1 VVQVKDRYGA
11 SAEARRAFSVQDRPP
26 NAVIVR
32 TSPAS
37 TAATLPLSSNLVFSA
52 SNSTDPDQ
60 GDGANLTYAWTV
72 TQPDGTKFSQSTVL
86 CSFTAAIPGTY
97 HVQLVVTDSS
107 NMHSDPATV
116 DVVVGQDQP
125 PCIVGFTPESLHT
138 IAFADQSTSFVVTSV
153 ADDVD
158 PYPGSN
164 LGTFTW
170 SYRNGTSG
178 GFERLQI
185 LGNSNRLDFGPNLFV
200 IGDVI
205 QVRVKYQDRVSRS
218 FSTCDE
224 NADRCE
230 LQPGCAQWV
239 TWTVSFL

>member
-1 VVQVKDRYGA
+1 
-11 SAEARRAFSVQDRPP
+11 
-26 NAVIVR
+26 
-32 TSPAS
+32 
-37 TAATLPLSSNLVFSA
+37 
-52 SNSTDPDQ
+52 
-60 GDGANLTYAWTV
+60 
-72 TQPDGTKFSQSTVL
+72 
-86 CSFTAAIPGTY
+86 
-97 HVQLVVTDSS
+97 
-107 NMHSDPATV
+107 MHSAPATV
-116 DVVVGQDQP
+116 DVVIDQDQP
-125 PCIVGFTPESLHT
+125 PCIVGLTPESLHT

-158 PYPGSN
+158 PYPGST

-185 LGNSNRLDFGPNLFV
+185 LKSSNRLDFGANLFV

-218 FSTCDE
+218 LGTCDE